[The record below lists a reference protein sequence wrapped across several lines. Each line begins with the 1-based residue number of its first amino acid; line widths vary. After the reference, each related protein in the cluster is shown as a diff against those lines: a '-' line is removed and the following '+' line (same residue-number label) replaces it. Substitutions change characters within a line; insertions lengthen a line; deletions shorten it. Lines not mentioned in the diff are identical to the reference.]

1 MSTPSNLGDLGHQV
15 TAVFPLTTST
25 AEYYTKA
32 TGTSTGTKVTTS
44 RTFDFSRLLHH
55 GASTAKLLDPTV
67 HPRNVAPP
75 RFKSV
80 TVAAGIKATFQSS
93 GLNLYV
99 TVAHLTRSAAAGA
112 GSTWVTK
119 RTQVFRWKMG
129 TDSDGIF
136 HTGFA
141 SSVNAQDIKKL
152 YKVNLTFATRKAS
165 DSAAKDTTTGILL
178 LVKDGVVMLSGA
190 DQPQA
195 VIPKIVS

>member
-1 MSTPSNLGDLGHQV
+1 
-15 TAVFPLTTST
+15 
-25 AEYYTKA
+25 
-32 TGTSTGTKVTTS
+32 
-44 RTFDFSRLLHH
+44 
-55 GASTAKLLDPTV
+55 
-67 HPRNVAPP
+67 
-75 RFKSV
+75 
-80 TVAAGIKATFQSS
+80 
-93 GLNLYV
+93 
-99 TVAHLTRSAAAGA
+99 
-112 GSTWVTK
+112 
-119 RTQVFRWKMG
+119 MG